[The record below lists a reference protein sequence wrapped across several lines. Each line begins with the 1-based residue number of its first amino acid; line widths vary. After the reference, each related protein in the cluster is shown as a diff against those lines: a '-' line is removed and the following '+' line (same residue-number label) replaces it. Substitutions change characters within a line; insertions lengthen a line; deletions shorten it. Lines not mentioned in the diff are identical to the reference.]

1 MREDGVDESLG
12 GRDVFFSSK
21 EPKLFLIGF
30 AGGIGDDGFTDK
42 SPVGGASFFGKGF
55 VMVPATLACIVEELG
70 AWGEFSFFN
79 ELLVPLIHLE
89 DREGEDGGE
98 EVGIFACFELC
109 FGEREW

>member
-42 SPVGGASFFGKGF
+42 SPVGGAFLFGKGF
-55 VMVPATLACIVEELG
+55 VMVPARLARIIEELG
-70 AWGEFSFFN
+70 ALGEFSFFN